1 MIRMKKAFFVFNLT
15 LLLVVSS
22 SACNKP
28 VYKYNPD
35 FEGTWRTV
43 AVYDSLLDKVVQSEI
58 VIDGADG
65 SYKNT
70 CEPCNTNELCNCV
83 SYQVGKA
90 VMNDTK
96 TQMRIGSNGFVLT
109 IDQEPKINSSGVWTM
124 ILKGQTYYRN

>member
-1 MIRMKKAFFVFNLT
+1 MKKAFFVFNLAV
-15 LLLVVSS
+15 LLILAAAS
-22 SACNKP
+22 CNKP

-43 AVYDSLLDKVVQSEI
+43 AVYDSLLDKIVQSEI

-83 SYQVGKA
+83 SFQVGKA

-96 TQMRIGSNGFVLT
+96 TQMKIGSNGYALT

-124 ILKGQTYYRN
+124 IIKGQTYYRN